1 MDNQKLKK
9 FLTENTKRTAVLRIP
24 GIILILGSVIM
35 AFMPGIYIFLCQP
48 GDVYCR
54 RHIHTDS

>member
-35 AFMPGIYIFLCQP
+35 AFMPDLYFFMSAW
-48 GDVYCR
+48 R
-54 RHIHTDS
+54 RLLPASYTY

>member
-1 MDNQKLKK
+1 MKGTFITMDNQKLKK

-35 AFMPGIYIFLCQP
+35 AFMPGFIFF
-48 GDVYCR
+48 
-54 RHIHTDS
+54 